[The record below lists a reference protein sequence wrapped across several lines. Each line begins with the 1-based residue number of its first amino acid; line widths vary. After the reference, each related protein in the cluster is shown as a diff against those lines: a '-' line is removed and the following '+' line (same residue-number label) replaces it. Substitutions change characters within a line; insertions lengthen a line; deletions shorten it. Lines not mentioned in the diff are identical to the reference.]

1 MRASIAAFVIVVTLS
16 IFLQQHIPV
25 YKLAVKTEVDSS
37 FLFVGD
43 FTDDYGIKYT
53 INDSVW
59 LQYPNTKYQIIHW
72 DKKQKCIIAR
82 NADSNPTDA
91 GLYSRIDYMEFKNMQ
106 PFTWGFCY
114 TIYNAESE
122 ISAWQTIAA
131 DSHNPKK
138 GCNGFPYSRMKKT
151 SK

>member
-1 MRASIAAFVIVVTLS
+1 MRVSIAAFLFVARVS
-16 IFLQQHIPV
+16 FFQPQHSPV
-25 YKLAVKTEVDSS
+25 YKLDFETEEDSS
-37 FLFVGD
+37 FLLFGD

-59 LQYPNTKYQIIHW
+59 FQYPNTKYQIIHW
-72 DKKQKCIIAR
+72 DKKQRCIIAR
-82 NADSNPTDA
+82 NVASNPSDA

-114 TIYNAESE
+114 TVYNAESE
-122 ISAWQTIAA
+122 ALALETIAA
-131 DSHNPKK
+131 DSNNPKK
-138 GCNGFPYSRMKKT
+138 GCNGFPYSRMKKI